1 MIRSLVLF
9 THVVGVLAL
18 FVGLGL
24 EWIGLDGV
32 QRSTTRAE
40 ALPWL
45 RLIAIVP
52 RLFGTALS
60 SYRASTSVR
69 VSASLGMTGCARR
82 TARCC

>member
-24 EWIGLDGV
+24 EWIGLDGI

-52 RLFGTALS
+52 RLFGIGVGGDRRIGLLP
-60 SYRASTSVR
+60 R
-69 VSASLGMTGCARR
+69 CACRR
-82 TARCC
+82 PWE